1 MGNTIFSAGAFVAV
15 KIDDPGTHFGG
26 KTVKGRVYLDVQ
38 KSSVTA
44 DSLNIRFY
52 GQERS
57 CVVYYVTVGH
67 GKKRHRERR
76 HAHATVKFFEVDY
89 ILHSYGGEVQQGR
102 YEYPFEITLPV
113 GIPGK
118 LGGSSGDSYFLIDYH
133 IEARLH
139 RQGMLTWDVHNSVE
153 ILMLDPPYNRIPTP
167 VFSTPSTVPVHSFC
181 CIRSGTMTLAIK
193 LDSNNVVGSEVFRAF
208 YEISNQSTSRI
219 KALEISV
226 LQNLECRA
234 DGHVHQSS
242 STVFHERI
250 DASQLQNVAP
260 IAKQDAN
267 LSSEQPEQGAIKA
280 LLDSLSRGQ
289 HFLNVTI
296 PNTWAPT
303 LLGALGAI
311 TYTLRVHIKTPFG
324 VEDPLVDCAL
334 ILHRTALSFVG
345 VIPVVAQ
352 EYTLPP
358 GWQPMNAIAPVQF
371 SVPRF
376 HANLPHSYYTNYTS
390 HKICIRMCL
399 SIEALSL
406 CIQGGDRQ
414 DST

>member
-1 MGNTIFSAGAFVAV
+1 
-15 KIDDPGTHFGG
+15 
-26 KTVKGRVYLDVQ
+26 
-38 KSSVTA
+38 
-44 DSLNIRFY
+44 
-52 GQERS
+52 
-57 CVVYYVTVGH
+57 
-67 GKKRHRERR
+67 
-76 HAHATVKFFEVDY
+76 
-89 ILHSYGGEVQQGR
+89 
-102 YEYPFEITLPV
+102 
-113 GIPGK
+113 
-118 LGGSSGDSYFLIDYH
+118 
-133 IEARLH
+133 
-139 RQGMLTWDVHNSVE
+139 
-153 ILMLDPPYNRIPTP
+153 
-167 VFSTPSTVPVHSFC
+167 
-181 CIRSGTMTLAIK
+181 MTLAIK

-234 DGHVHQSS
+234 AGHVHQSS
-242 STVFHERI
+242 STVFYKRI

-267 LSSEQPEQGAIKA
+267 PSSVQPEQGAIRA

-289 HFLNVTI
+289 NSLNVTI

-303 LLGALGAI
+303 LIGALGAI

-376 HANLPHSYYTNYTS
+376 HANLPHSYYTNSTS